1 MGKEFKSS
9 NRGNQQHN
17 NRGGGKFRGGRGN
30 RGGIG
35 SKKFSKPKTTITNH
49 RLEGIFILKT
59 GKEDSLVTLN
69 MNPGESVYGEK
80 RVSIEE
86 QTSLPDGT
94 NTQPKKIE
102 YRVWNIFRSKLGAA
116 IVNGIEKIY
125 MKPGSKVLY
134 LGAANGTTISHV
146 SDLIGEDGIVYG
158 VEISKRS
165 GRDLINMAKKRPNL
179 VPIIDDARKPYN
191 YRFLIPTLV
200 DCIFADVAQP
210 DQARIIG
217 INAEHFLKDKGGFVF
232 SIKANCVDSTLEP
245 EVVFANQIKV
255 LKSFG
260 LYAKEQVTLEPYVRG
275 HAVVSGIYKRKSVI
289 KKYDEKDENEDNNE
303 NDENDENEDK
313 EDKKD
318 KKVEKVKEKKSKKS
332 KKKNEEDDDE

>member
-1 MGKEFKSS
+1 MGKDFKSS
-9 NRGNQQHN
+9 NRGNQQRP
-17 NRGGGKFRGGRGN
+17 NRGGNKPRNFRGN

-35 SKKFSKPKTTITNH
+35 SKKFSKPKATIINH
-49 RLEGIFILKT
+49 RFEGIYILKT
-59 GKEDSLVTLN
+59 GKEESLVTLN
-69 MNPGESVYGEK
+69 LNPGESVYGEK

-116 IVNGIEKIY
+116 IINGIEKIY

-146 SDLIGEDGIVYG
+146 SDIIGEDGIVYG

-165 GRDLINMAKKRPNL
+165 GRDLINMAKKRTNL

-210 DQARIIG
+210 DQARIIA

-245 EVVFANQIKV
+245 EVVFDNQIKV
-255 LKSFG
+255 LKGYG
-260 LYAKEQVTLEPYVRG
+260 LYAKEQVTLEPYERG

-289 KKYDEKDENEDNNE
+289 KKYDEKEEEEDNKENNE
-303 NDENDENEDK
+303 EK
-313 EDKKD
+313 EDD
-318 KKVEKVKEKKSKKS
+318 EVKEKKSKKS
-332 KKKNEEDDDE
+332 KKKKNEEEDDE

>member
-1 MGKEFKSS
+1 MGKDFKSS
-9 NRGNQQHN
+9 NRGNQQHS
-17 NRGGGKFRGGRGN
+17 NRGGNKPRNFRGN

-35 SKKFSKPKTTITNH
+35 SKKFSKPKATIINH
-49 RLEGIFILKT
+49 RFEGIYILKT
-59 GKEDSLVTLN
+59 GKEESLVTLN
-69 MNPGESVYGEK
+69 LNPGESVYGEK

-116 IVNGIEKIY
+116 IINGIEKIY

-146 SDLIGEDGIVYG
+146 SDIIGEDGIVYG

-165 GRDLINMAKKRPNL
+165 GRDLINMAKKRTNL

-210 DQARIIG
+210 DQARIIA

-245 EVVFANQIKV
+245 EVVFDNQIKV
-255 LKSFG
+255 LKGYG
-260 LYAKEQVTLEPYVRG
+260 LYAKEQVTLEPYERG

-289 KKYDEKDENEDNNE
+289 KKYDEKEEEEDNKENNE
-303 NDENDENEDK
+303 EK
-313 EDKKD
+313 EDD
-318 KKVEKVKEKKSKKS
+318 EVKEKKSKKS
-332 KKKNEEDDDE
+332 KKKKNEEEDDE

>member
-1 MGKEFKSS
+1 MGKDFKSS
-9 NRGNQQHN
+9 NPNNKQRP
-17 NRGGGKFRGGRGN
+17 NRGVQKPRNNRGN

-35 SKKFSKPKTTITNH
+35 SKKYTKPKTTITNH

-59 GKEDSLVTLN
+59 GKEESLVTLN
-69 MNPGESVYGEK
+69 LNPGESVYGEK

-86 QTSLPDGT
+86 QVSLPDGT

-102 YRVWNIFRSKLGAA
+102 YRIWNIFRSKLGAA
-116 IVNGIEKIY
+116 IINGIENIY

-165 GRDLINMAKKRPNL
+165 GRDLINMAKKRTNL
-179 VPIIDDARKPYN
+179 VPIIDDARKPYK
-191 YRFLIPTLV
+191 YRFLIPCLV

-260 LYAKEQVTLEPYVRG
+260 LYAKEQVTLEPYERG

-289 KKYDEKDENEDNNE
+289 KKYDEKDEKEDNED
-303 NDENDENEDK
+303 DEDK
-313 EDKKD
+313 DS
-318 KKVEKVKEKKSKKS
+318 EKVKEKKSKKS
-332 KKKNEEDDDE
+332 KKKNEDEDDE

>member
-1 MGKEFKSS
+1 MGKDFKSS
-9 NRGNQQHN
+9 NRGNQQRP
-17 NRGGGKFRGGRGN
+17 NRGGNKPRNFRGN

-35 SKKFSKPKTTITNH
+35 SKKFSKPKATIINH
-49 RLEGIFILKT
+49 RFEGIYILKT
-59 GKEDSLVTLN
+59 GKEESLVTLN
-69 MNPGESVYGEK
+69 LNPGESVYGEK

-146 SDLIGEDGIVYG
+146 SDIIGEDGIVYG

-165 GRDLINMAKKRPNL
+165 GRDLINMAKKRTNL

-210 DQARIIG
+210 DQARIIA

-245 EVVFANQIKV
+245 EVVFDNQIKV
-255 LKSFG
+255 LKGYG
-260 LYAKEQVTLEPYVRG
+260 LYAKEQVTLEPYERG

-289 KKYDEKDENEDNNE
+289 KKYDEKEEEEDNKENNE
-303 NDENDENEDK
+303 EK
-313 EDKKD
+313 EDD
-318 KKVEKVKEKKSKKS
+318 EVKEKKSKKS
-332 KKKNEEDDDE
+332 KKKKNEEEDDE